1 MTTLSLAQVKH
12 TLIHILQT
20 NSLNKLNKTGSAG
33 AVVANRLAANRNLR
47 VLLLEA
53 GGAQTSVTDA
63 PALAPALVNTE
74 VDWQYRTLPQ
84 MNIGRGFPNA
94 RINQPKGKLICFYRT
109 FITEMY
115 FVGKVIGGTS
125 SINWMLYNRGNRRS
139 YDNWVRTY
147 GATGWDYN
155 SVLPYFIR
163 SENNTSPTIVAQN
176 YGYHGTSGP
185 MGVSPEPRPD
195 QILYLFQKQMNSFGI
210 PTLDINGAN
219 QLGTMIYELTVKN
232 GIRSSTGNAYIDPNP
247 YPNNL
252 HIMINS
258 LVTRILF
265 NNTIG
270 NGNPRAFGVE
280 FRRNGVTFTVQAI
293 REVIVSAGCIA
304 SPQLLMLSGVGPR
317 SHLQSFGI
325 PVVAD
330 LPVGNNFQDHV
341 YIHHYY
347 EVKNTSLINELIGP
361 TVQQYYDFYVHNK
374 GRLTELPNSITFF
387 STNGNDDPNWPNAV
401 IDTNAYNV
409 APDLNS
415 ILAGYGPQYQSEWAD
430 FWRPY
435 LGKQYVLITSAIYR
449 TYSRGTVRLA
459 STDPT
464 VHPLIDPQ
472 YLSDRR
478 DMEALVN
485 MTKMLFYMTQT
496 GEFAKYATIF
506 PRPIPGCS
514 FCPNVPMWKCDSYV
528 RCIINQ
534 VGDSALHP
542 GGACRM
548 GSTDRTDIV
557 VDPSLRV
564 RGIDGLRVIDSS
576 IIPELANANTHA
588 ASVMIGERG
597 AQIILDALNG
607 MTME

>member
-1 MTTLSLAQVKH
+1 MPAFANQKVQKYLFVTKLLSPK
-12 TLIHILQT
+12 
-20 NSLNKLNKTGSAG
+20 
-33 AVVANRLAANRNLR
+33 
-47 VLLLEA
+47 
-53 GGAQTSVTDA
+53 
-63 PALAPALVNTE
+63 
-74 VDWQYRTLPQ
+74 
-84 MNIGRGFPNA
+84 MNF
-94 RINQPKGKLICFYRT
+94 T
-109 FITEMY
+109 
-115 FVGKVIGGTS
+115 GKVIGGTS

-139 YDNWVRTY
+139 YDSWARTY

-155 SVLPYFIR
+155 SILPYFIR
-163 SENNTSPTIVAQN
+163 SENNTSPTIIAQN

-195 QILYLFQKQMNSFGI
+195 QILYLFQNQMNSFGI

-265 NNTIG
+265 SNTMG
-270 NGNPRAFGVE
+270 ASGRPTATGVE
-280 FRRNGVTFTVQAI
+280 FRRNGVTYTVQAS

-317 SHLQSFGI
+317 SHLQSLGI

-330 LPVGNNFQDHV
+330 LPVGDNFQDHV

-347 EVKNTSLINELIGP
+347 EVKNTSLVNENIGP
-361 TVQQYYDFYVHNK
+361 TVQQFYDFYVHQT

-387 STNGNDDPNWPNAV
+387 STSGNDDPNWPNAV

-409 APDLNS
+409 APDLNA
-415 ILAGYGPQYQSEWAD
+415 ILPAYGPQYQAEWAH
-430 FWRPY
+430 FWQPY
-435 LGKQYVLITSAIYR
+435 LGKQYVQITSAIYR
-449 TYSRGTVRLA
+449 TYSRGTLRLA

-464 VHPLIDPQ
+464 AHPLIDPQ

-496 GEFAKYATIF
+496 REFANYATIF

-514 FCPNVPMWKCDSYV
+514 LCPNEPMWKCDSYV
-528 RCIINQ
+528 RCIIAQ

-548 GSTDRTDIV
+548 GSTNRTDIV

-564 RGIDGLRVIDSS
+564 RGIDRLRVIDSS

-588 ASVMIGERG
+588 ATVMIGERG
-597 AQIILDALNG
+597 AQMILDGLRG
-607 MTME
+607 MVMG

>member
-1 MTTLSLAQVKH
+1 M
-12 TLIHILQT
+12 
-20 NSLNKLNKTGSAG
+20 
-33 AVVANRLAANRNLR
+33 ANRLAANRNLR

-53 GGAQTSVTDA
+53 GGAQTSITDA

-74 VDWQYRTLPQ
+74 ADWQYVTTPQ

-94 RINQPKGKLICFYRT
+94 RIHQPKGTNIRFYST
-109 FITEMY
+109 FISEMY
-115 FVGKVIGGTS
+115 FIGKVIGGTS

-139 YDNWVRTY
+139 YDNWARTY

-232 GIRSSTGNAYIDPNP
+232 GVRSSTGNAYIDPNP

-265 NNTIG
+265 SNAMGSGRPAAT
-270 NGNPRAFGVE
+270 GVE
-280 FRRNGVTFTVQAI
+280 FRRNGVTYTVQAS

-317 SHLQSFGI
+317 DHLQSLGI

-341 YIHHYY
+341 FIHHYY
-347 EVKNTSLINELIGP
+347 EVKNTSLINEPVGP
-361 TVQQYYDFYVHNK
+361 TVQQYYNFYVHNS

-387 STNGNDDPNWPNAV
+387 STSGNDDPNWPNAV
-401 IDTNAYNV
+401 IDTNAYGV
-409 APDLNS
+409 ASDLNS
-415 ILAGYGPQYQSEWAD
+415 ILAGYGPQYQAEWAD

-464 VHPLIDPQ
+464 AHPLIDPQ

-514 FCPNVPMWKCDSYV
+514 LCPNEPMWKCDSYV
-528 RCIINQ
+528 RCIISQ

-557 VDPSLRV
+557 VDPNLRV
-564 RGIDGLRVIDSS
+564 RGIDRLRVIDSS

-597 AQIILDALNG
+597 AQMILDGLNG
-607 MTME
+607 MIMG